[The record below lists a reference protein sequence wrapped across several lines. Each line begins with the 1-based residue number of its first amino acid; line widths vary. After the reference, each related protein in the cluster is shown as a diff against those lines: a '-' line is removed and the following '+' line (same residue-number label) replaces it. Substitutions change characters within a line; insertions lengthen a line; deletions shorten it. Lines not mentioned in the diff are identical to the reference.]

1 MTTKPQYLKKGDKVY
16 LITPSGFA
24 SEEKIN
30 KAIENVKSL
39 GLEVKFSEKIY
50 AKYGYL
56 AGTDEERLEDL
67 HYAFANPD
75 IKAVFCVRGGYG
87 ATRLLDKI
95 DYKLIKKNPKI
106 FVGFSD
112 ITALHSAFLTKTGL
126 VGIHGIVGASN
137 FSDYTRSQL
146 ENLLFSTQE
155 NYKLPCHDGEVITHG
170 NTKGIVVGGNLSL
183 LVSLIGTEFL
193 PSFRNKIVFIEEI
206 AEPPYKIDR
215 MLTHLLMSTDLK
227 NANAFIF
234 GTFNKCDLENFD
246 IPPENSLTVK
256 QIIKEKFSDFE
267 KPVLYNLNFGH
278 IDNACIFPIGVEVSV
293 NTEKKEITVIEKILS

>member
-24 SEEKIN
+24 TEEKIN
-30 KAIENVKSL
+30 KAIENIKSL
-39 GLEVKFSEKIY
+39 GLEVEFSKKIY

-95 DYKLIKKNPKI
+95 DYKLIRKNPKI

-126 VGIHGIVGASN
+126 IGIHGIVGASN

-155 NYKLPCHDGEVITHG
+155 NYKLPCHSGEVITHG
-170 NTKGIVVGGNLSL
+170 NTKGILVGGNLSL

-215 MLTHLLMSTDLK
+215 MLTHLLMATDLK
-227 NANAFIF
+227 NANALVF

-246 IPPENSLTVK
+246 IPPENSLTIK
-256 QIIKEKFSDFE
+256 QIIEEKFSDFG